1 MAAEVAAAVVE
12 VLLLGP
18 ESERLGC
25 PADRVRAT
33 RVISTKTQ
41 TTN

>member
-1 MAAEVAAAVVE
+1 MAIVEVAVVVE

-18 ESERLGC
+18 EGERFGG

-33 RVISTKTQ
+33 RVISTKMQ